1 MLLEPYYLLRGEGKL
16 NHWIIFFNIS
26 KNIIMAKKKVLVCG
40 ATGFIGR
47 NIFENISN
55 NSQWEV
61 TGVYHERS
69 PFNENDF
76 KWIQAD
82 LTQSEEVQ
90 KLLKGVDII
99 IQAAATT
106 SGVKDI
112 VNRPHIHVT
121 DNVIMNSLLFQAA
134 QKANV
139 SHFIFFSCSIM
150 YPSGPI
156 PLKETAFKADT
167 DIDPNYF
174 GAGWTKVYLEKMA
187 EFFAGIGPT
196 RYTVIRH
203 SNIYGPY
210 DKFDLERSHVFGA
223 TVNKIL
229 NCKDGEITLWGDGSE
244 ERDLLYITDLVDFVR
259 LAIKKQNAPFCLVNI
274 GYGSSISITSLTTK
288 IIEVAKKDIRI
299 TYDKSKPSIK
309 TKLALDCTKAKH
321 LFGWQPKVS
330 LKKGIQKTIDW
341 YKSNAL
347 IVE

>member
-1 MLLEPYYLLRGEGKL
+1 MKTTMR
-16 NHWIIFFNIS
+16 
-26 KNIIMAKKKVLVCG
+26 KKKVLICG

-47 NIFENISN
+47 NVLENILK

-61 TGVYHERS
+61 IAVYHKRV
-69 PFNENDF
+69 PFNENCLE
-76 KWIQAD
+76 WVQAD
-82 LTQSEEVQ
+82 LTQSNDV
-90 KLLKGVDII
+90 KRVLKGVDII

-121 DNVIMNSLLFQAA
+121 NNVIMNSLLFQAA
-134 QKANV
+134 QIANV

-150 YPSGPI
+150 YPSSPI
-156 PLKETAFKADT
+156 PLKETAFNADT
-167 DIDPNYF
+167 DIHQDYF

-187 EFFAGIGPT
+187 EFFSNIGPT

-210 DKFDLERSHVFGA
+210 DKFDLEYSHVFGA
-223 TVNKIL
+223 TINKVL

-244 ERDLLYITDLVDFVR
+244 ERDLLYITDLVDFIR
-259 LAIKKQNAPFCLVNI
+259 LVIEKQSEPFCLVNI
-274 GYGSSISITSLTTK
+274 GYGSSISIINLTKK
-288 IIEVAKKDIRI
+288 IIETAEKNIRLA
-299 TYDKSKPSIK
+299 YDKSKPSIN
-309 TKLALDCTKAKH
+309 TKLALDCTKAKD

-341 YKSNAL
+341 YKSNTL
-347 IVE
+347 IN

>member
-1 MLLEPYYLLRGEGKL
+1 
-16 NHWIIFFNIS
+16 
-26 KNIIMAKKKVLVCG
+26 
-40 ATGFIGR
+40 
-47 NIFENISN
+47 
-55 NSQWEV
+55 
-61 TGVYHERS
+61 
-69 PFNENDF
+69 
-76 KWIQAD
+76 
-82 LTQSEEVQ
+82 
-90 KLLKGVDII
+90 
-99 IQAAATT
+99 
-106 SGVKDI
+106 
-112 VNRPHIHVT
+112 
-121 DNVIMNSLLFQAA
+121 
-134 QKANV
+134 
-139 SHFIFFSCSIM
+139 M
-150 YPSGPI
+150 YPSGPV

-229 NCKDGEITLWGDGSE
+229 NCKEGAITLWGDGSE

-259 LAIKKQNAPFCLVNI
+259 LAIKKQNDPFCLVNI
-274 GYGSSISITSLTTK
+274 GYGSSISITSLATK

-321 LFGWQPKVS
+321 LFGWQPKVP
-330 LKKGIQKTIDW
+330 LIKGIQKTIDW
-341 YKSNAL
+341 YKSNTL
-347 IVE
+347 KIE